1 VHWDIVELIGGP
13 GITPM
18 HIVSV
23 NVGRPREV
31 TRNGQTVLT
40 SIWKDPV
47 EGSVRVRTHNLDG
60 DAQSDLRVHGGTEK
74 AVYAYPSEHYDYW
87 RRELEIDSLPWGA
100 FGENL
105 TTAGI
110 IESGIGIGDHI
121 RIGSAELMVTQPR
134 LPCFKLGIRFDRDD
148 MIKRFMRSGRSG
160 FYLAVVLEGELAAGD
175 RLEIVS
181 RDPNGVT
188 VADVAAAENDS
199 PDRRLLKRV
208 IAVPA
213 LPESWKRHLR
223 SRLK

>member
-1 VHWDIVELIGGP
+1 
-13 GITPM
+13 M

-31 TRNGQTVLT
+31 KRNGQTVLT
-40 SIWKDPV
+40 SIWKNPV
-47 EGSVRVRTHNLDG
+47 EGPVRVRRLNLDG
-60 DAQSDLRVHGGTEK
+60 DAQSDLRVHGGPEK

-110 IESGIGIGDHI
+110 TESGIGIGDRI

-134 LPCFKLGIRFDRDD
+134 LPCFKLGIRFDREDI
-148 MIKRFMRSGRSG
+148 IKRFMRSGRSG

-175 RLEIVS
+175 RVEIVS
-181 RDPNGVT
+181 RDAKGVT
-188 VADVAAAENDS
+188 VADVAATEKGDS
-199 PDRRLLKRV
+199 LNRRLLERV

-213 LPESWKRHLR
+213 LPESWKRHIR

>member
-1 VHWDIVELIGGP
+1 
-13 GITPM
+13 M

-31 TRNGQTVLT
+31 ERNGQSVLT
-40 SIWKDPV
+40 SIWKEPV
-47 EGSVRVRTHNLDG
+47 KGSVRVRTLNLDG

-74 AVYAYPSEHYDYW
+74 AVYAYPSEHYDFW

-105 TTAGI
+105 TTAGVT
-110 IESGIGIGDHI
+110 ESGIGIGDRI

-160 FYLAVVLEGELAAGD
+160 FYLAVVLEGGLAAGD
-175 RLEIVS
+175 RVEIVS
-181 RDPNGVT
+181 RDAHGVT
-188 VADVAAAENDS
+188 VADVVATEGGES
-199 PDRRLLKRV
+199 PDQRLLERV

-213 LPESWKRHLR
+213 LPESWKRHIR
-223 SRLK
+223 SRLT

>member
-1 VHWDIVELIGGP
+1 
-13 GITPM
+13 M

-31 TRNGQTVLT
+31 KRNGQTVLT
-40 SIWKDPV
+40 SIWKNPV
-47 EGSVRVRTHNLDG
+47 EGPVRVRRLNLDG
-60 DAQSDLRVHGGTEK
+60 DAQSDLRVHGGPEK

-110 IESGIGIGDHI
+110 TESGIGIGDRI

-134 LPCFKLGIRFDRDD
+134 LPCFKLGIRFDREDI
-148 MIKRFMRSGRSG
+148 IKRFMRSGRSG

-175 RLEIVS
+175 RVEIVS
-181 RDPNGVT
+181 RDANGVT
-188 VADVAAAENDS
+188 VADVAAIEASDS
-199 PDRRLLKRV
+199 LSRRLLERV

-213 LPESWKRHLR
+213 LPESWKRHIR

>member
-1 VHWDIVELIGGP
+1 
-13 GITPM
+13 M

-23 NVGRPREV
+23 NIGRPCEV
-31 TRNGQTVLT
+31 KRNGQSVLT
-40 SIWKDPV
+40 SIWKNPV
-47 EGSVRVRTHNLDG
+47 EGPVRVRRLNLDG
-60 DAQSDLRVHGGTEK
+60 DAQSDLRVHGGPEK

-110 IESGIGIGDHI
+110 TESGIGIGDRI

-175 RLEIVS
+175 RMEIVS

-188 VADVAAAENDS
+188 VADVAATERDAL
-199 PDRRLLKRV
+199 DRRLLERV

-213 LPESWKRHLR
+213 LPESWKRHIR
-223 SRLK
+223 SLLK

>member
-1 VHWDIVELIGGP
+1 
-13 GITPM
+13 M

-31 TRNGQTVLT
+31 KRNGQTVLT

-47 EGSVRVRTHNLDG
+47 EGPVRVRRLNLDG
-60 DAQSDLRVHGGTEK
+60 DAQSDLRVHGGPEK

-110 IESGIGIGDHI
+110 TESGIGIGDRL

-134 LPCFKLGIRFDRDD
+134 LPCFKLGIRFDREDI
-148 MIKRFMRSGRSG
+148 IKRFMRSGRSG

-175 RLEIVS
+175 PVEIVS
-181 RDPNGVT
+181 RDANGVT
-188 VADVAAAENDS
+188 VADVAATEESDS
-199 PDRRLLKRV
+199 LNRRLLERV

-213 LPESWKRHLR
+213 LPESWKRHIR

>member
-1 VHWDIVELIGGP
+1 
-13 GITPM
+13 M

-31 TRNGQTVLT
+31 KRNGQTVLT

-47 EGSVRVRTHNLDG
+47 EGPVRVRTLNLDG
-60 DAQSDLRVHGGTEK
+60 DAQSDLRVHGGPEK

-87 RRELEIDSLPWGA
+87 RGELEIDPLPWGA

-110 IESGIGIGDHI
+110 TESGLGIGDRI

-160 FYLAVVLEGELAAGD
+160 FYLAVVVEGELSAGD
-175 RLEIVS
+175 RIEIVS

-188 VADVAAAENDS
+188 VADVAATEADKTI
-199 PDRRLLKRV
+199 DRPLLERV

-223 SRLK
+223 SRLR

>member
-1 VHWDIVELIGGP
+1 
-13 GITPM
+13 M

-31 TRNGQTVLT
+31 KRNGQAVLT

-47 EGSVRVRTHNLDG
+47 EGPVRVRRLNLDG
-60 DAQSDLRVHGGTEK
+60 DAQSDLRVHGGPEK

-87 RRELEIDSLPWGA
+87 RRELEIDSLPWGS

-110 IESGIGIGDHI
+110 TESGIGIGDRL

-134 LPCFKLGIRFDRDD
+134 LPCFKLGIRFDREDI
-148 MIKRFMRSGRSG
+148 IKRFMRSGRSG
-160 FYLAVVLEGELAAGD
+160 FYLSVVREGELAAGD
-175 RLEIVS
+175 PVEIVS
-181 RDPNGVT
+181 RDANGVT
-188 VADVAAAENDS
+188 VADVAATEERDS
-199 PDRRLLKRV
+199 LNRRLLERI

-213 LPESWKRHLR
+213 LPESWKRHIR

>member
-1 VHWDIVELIGGP
+1 
-13 GITPM
+13 
-18 HIVSV
+18 
-23 NVGRPREV
+23 
-31 TRNGQTVLT
+31 
-40 SIWKDPV
+40 
-47 EGSVRVRTHNLDG
+47 VRVRRLNLDG
-60 DAQSDLRVHGGTEK
+60 DAQSDLRVHGGPEK

-110 IESGIGIGDHI
+110 TESGIGIGDRI

-134 LPCFKLGIRFDRDD
+134 LPCFKLGIRFDREDI
-148 MIKRFMRSGRSG
+148 IKRFMRSGRSG

-175 RLEIVS
+175 RVEIVS
-181 RDPNGVT
+181 RDAKGVT
-188 VADVAAAENDS
+188 VADVAATEKGDS
-199 PDRRLLKRV
+199 LNRRLLERV

-213 LPESWKRHLR
+213 LPESWKRHIR

>member
-1 VHWDIVELIGGP
+1 
-13 GITPM
+13 M

-31 TRNGQTVLT
+31 TRNGESVLT

-47 EGSVRVRTHNLDG
+47 EGPVRVGTLNLDG
-60 DAQSDLRVHGGTEK
+60 DAQSDLKVHGGIEK

-87 RRELEIDSLPWGA
+87 RRELAIDSLPWGA

-105 TTAGI
+105 TTSGI
-110 IESGIGIGDHI
+110 TESRIGIGDRI

-134 LPCFKLGIRFDRDD
+134 LPCFKLAIRFDRED

-175 RLEIVS
+175 RMEIVA
-181 RDPNGVT
+181 RDPHGVT
-188 VADVAAAENDS
+188 VADVAATEEGDTI
-199 PDRRLLKRV
+199 DRRLLERAT
-208 IAVPA
+208 AVPA